1 MVARH
6 RVDKHADMQ
15 QMLASQWSVRAFRDL
30 NFHTSDVTLK
40 CTRIYVGALH
50 IITHAFTAF
59 PYRVESTDARPLIL
73 VRLDDEPAAKS
84 ESCKRD

>member
-15 QMLASQWSVRAFRDL
+15 RMLASQWSVRAFGDL

-40 CTRIYVGALH
+40 CTRIYIGALL

-59 PYRVESTDARPLIL
+59 PYEVESTDAPPLIL
-73 VRLDDEPAAKS
+73 VRLDDEPVAKS
-84 ESCKRD
+84 ES